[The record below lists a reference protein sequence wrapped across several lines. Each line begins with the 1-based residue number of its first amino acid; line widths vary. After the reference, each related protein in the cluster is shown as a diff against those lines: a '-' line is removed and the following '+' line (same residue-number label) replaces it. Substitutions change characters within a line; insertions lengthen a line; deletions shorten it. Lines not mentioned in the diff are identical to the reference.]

1 MPILRRNAKPLL
13 RQVNNKPHASSDDHH
28 ENTAATAKEA
38 SVKGAGVLPTPPLS
52 GKNAKNGNGNGT
64 GNGSKNAQNKENEE
78 GDIFA
83 DPMSSSDDEEGAEPV
98 QRVSGS
104 LKENGNGNR
113 NIHAVP
119 PPSKLGFK
127 QARGFNAPN
136 DAKSGFRPPPGMAS
150 QQSGGSGTS
159 KRSASEDHGG
169 DDDEGANSDDMV
181 FSSQASS
188 QQRKKTRVAGNGT
201 GTGRKPVVGNI
212 HAPPTG
218 GRVAM
223 RYGKRKVL
231 TAKDR
236 KEKKTNAAGFKTP
249 KGLQAA
255 SEKAKSPPKFK
266 FAKGADVFT
275 FGQGEDEAQ
284 NLEASENDPSELSEL
299 SSAESEVEEIDPQT
313 LNLPAPKKYT
323 PTADCGV
330 CGARVPLQLKQE
342 FEIRYS
348 LGKAL
353 TYKWQQRF
361 CRFHKVE
368 AAKIVWVERGYP
380 SIEWNKLDERLR
392 EHHGRL
398 VAVLAGKKASPYRAR
413 LQKVLDSGTTRTAMK
428 AFNAAT
434 GTTSTSAEG
443 QETNLEIK
451 PGYYGPRG
459 EKLMTEH
466 ILSHFSA
473 RLREL
478 ALTDPLIKASGVA
491 GGVSGFVQ
499 AVLVPELAVALVEGD
514 LTVDASRASR
524 VLAESLEVGELLN
537 EEVDERVERDGEVEG
552 G

>member
-1 MPILRRNAKPLL
+1 M
-13 RQVNNKPHASSDDHH
+13 
-28 ENTAATAKEA
+28 
-38 SVKGAGVLPTPPLS
+38 LPTPPLS
-52 GKNAKNGNGNGT
+52 GKNARNGNVNAT
-64 GNGSKNAQNKENEE
+64 GSKNAQNKENEE

-83 DPMSSSDDEEGAEPV
+83 DPMSSSDDEDGAVAV
-98 QRVSGS
+98 QRGSGS
-104 LKENGNGNR
+104 LKENRSGNR
-113 NIHAVP
+113 NVHAA
-119 PPSKLGFK
+119 PPSMQGGFK
-127 QARGFNAPN
+127 QARGFNAQN
-136 DAKSGFRPPPGMAS
+136 NAKSGFRPPPRMVS

-159 KRSASEDHGG
+159 KRSASEDGQEEE
-169 DDDEGANSDDMV
+169 DEGANSDDMV

-188 QQRKKTRVAGNGT
+188 QQRKKARVVWNDT
-201 GTGRKPVVGNI
+201 GAGRKPLVGNI

-218 GRVAM
+218 ARVAM

-236 KEKKTNAAGFKTP
+236 KEKKTNAAEFKTP

-255 SEKAKSPPKFK
+255 SEQAKSPPKFK

-284 NLEASENDPSELSEL
+284 TGEASDDPSKLSEL
-299 SSAESEVEEIDPQT
+299 SSAESEVEEIDPAT

-323 PTADCGV
+323 PTTDCGV
-330 CGARVPLQLKQE
+330 CGARVPLTLKQE

-348 LGKAL
+348 LSKAL

-368 AAKIVWVERGYP
+368 AAKVVWVERGYP
-380 SIEWNKLDERLR
+380 HIEWNKLDERLR

-398 VAVLAGKKASPYRAR
+398 VAVLEGKEPSPYRAR

-428 AFNAAT
+428 AFNATA
-434 GTTSTSAEG
+434 GTTSTTHAEG
-443 QETNLEIK
+443 QEINLEIK

-459 EKLMTEH
+459 EKFMTEH

-478 ALTDPLIKASGVA
+478 ALSDPLIKASGVA
-491 GGVSGFVQ
+491 GGISGFVQ
-499 AVLVPELAVALVEGD
+499 AVLVPELAVCLVEGD
-514 LTVDASRASR
+514 LGVDAGSARS

-537 EEVDERVERDGEVEG
+537 EEVDERVERGGEWEVDGG
-552 G
+552 